1 MRQWQL
7 LRHSP
12 SISDTQDRTKARSCT
27 EVPLAGNNH
36 KTASF
41 SFISVYMVVGVVICR
56 LASSKRVG

>member
-41 SFISVYMVVGVVICR
+41 SFISVYMVV
-56 LASSKRVG
+56 